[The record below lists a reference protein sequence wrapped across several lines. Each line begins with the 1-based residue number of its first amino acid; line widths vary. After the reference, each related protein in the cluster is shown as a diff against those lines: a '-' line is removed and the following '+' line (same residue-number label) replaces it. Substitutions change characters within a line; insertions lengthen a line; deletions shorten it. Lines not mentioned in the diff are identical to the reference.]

1 MSRRSLVILMADDDT
16 DDCLMTREA
25 LATAGLR
32 NELRTVS
39 DGQELME
46 YLLHQGKY
54 TDPASAPRPGLIL
67 LDLNMPRKNGHE
79 ALQEIKSHPDLK
91 RIPVVI
97 LTTSQ
102 AEQDIYATYSQ
113 GANSYIAKPVSF
125 ENLVKIMETIGSYWL
140 EIVTPPGGEER
151 A

>member
-1 MSRRSLVILMADDDT
+1 MSQRSLVILMADDDA

-25 LATAGLR
+25 LSAAGLR

-46 YLLHQGKY
+46 YLLRQGDYKNP
-54 TDPASAPRPGLIL
+54 DHAPRPGLIL

-79 ALQEIKSHPDLK
+79 ALQEIKQHPDLK
-91 RIPVVI
+91 RIPVII

-102 AEQDIYATYSQ
+102 AEKDIASSYVQ

-125 ENLVKIMETIGSYWL
+125 ENLVRIMETIGSYWL
-140 EIVTPPGGEER
+140 EIVTPSGGEQG

>member
-1 MSRRSLVILMADDDT
+1 MSRRSLVILMADDDA

-102 AEQDIYATYSQ
+102 AEQDVYATYSQ

>member
-25 LATAGLR
+25 LSAAGLR
-32 NELRTVS
+32 NELRIVS
-39 DGQELME
+39 DGQELMD
-46 YLLHQGKY
+46 YLLHQGNY
-54 TDPASAPRPGLIL
+54 QDPNSAPRPGLIL

-79 ALQEIKSHPDLK
+79 ALQEIKQHPDLK
-91 RIPVVI
+91 RIPVIV

-102 AEQDIYATYSQ
+102 ADKDISSSYIQ

-125 ENLVKIMETIGSYWL
+125 ENLVKIIETIGTYWL
-140 EIVTPPGGEER
+140 EIVTSPGGE
-151 A
+151 